1 MILSN
6 RRFTF
11 LLLITLLSPLIF
23 SLLVAGCAG
32 KQVEQ
37 IRTRFIPDSK
47 KTLFIGTVY
56 NITPVSELGGQLQD
70 LLFKYYQTAS
80 DFTLSRDFAS
90 ADVYLDIELNQ
101 FVENPVQDLQ
111 SGTRD
116 KARYL
121 LRANVGF
128 RDIRT
133 KEYFLK
139 DRVIEASA
147 IGPIR
152 APGNPVSESV
162 LGPLFRKIVLNLE
175 SLTRNGTVLDN
186 SQFGYEGLEGD
197 TSYNPLDIKSF
208 TSLETRRR
216 DIRYKA
222 DSDWY
227 QETNSLETN
236 RSKAIQELDRSG
248 KTKRTQ

>member
-1 MILSN
+1 MRPFSSVFILILTLFSSLN
-6 RRFTF
+6 
-11 LLLITLLSPLIF
+11 LTLLP
-23 SLLVAGCAG
+23 AGCAG
-32 KQVEQ
+32 KQVAQ
-37 IRTRFIPDSK
+37 VRTRFIPDSK

-56 NITPVSELGGQLQD
+56 NITSVSDLGSQLQD
-70 LLFKYYQTAS
+70 MLFKYYQTAS
-80 DFTLSRDFAS
+80 DFSLSRDFAS
-90 ADVYLDIELNQ
+90 ADVYLDIELSQ

-152 APGNPVSESV
+152 SPGNPVSASV
-162 LGPLFRKIVLNLE
+162 LNPIFRKIVLNLE

-197 TSYNPLDIKSF
+197 TSYNPFDIKSF

-222 DSDWY
+222 ESDWY
-227 QETNSLETN
+227 QETNSFETN
-236 RSKAIQELDRSG
+236 RSKAIDDIDRSG
-248 KTKRTQ
+248 KTRRTQ